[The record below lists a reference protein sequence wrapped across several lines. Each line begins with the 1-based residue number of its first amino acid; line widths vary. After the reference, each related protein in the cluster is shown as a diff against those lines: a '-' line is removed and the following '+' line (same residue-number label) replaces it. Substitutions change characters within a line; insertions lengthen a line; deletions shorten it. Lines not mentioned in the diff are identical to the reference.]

1 MSVATDLTDR
11 AKTEAPM
18 PATKLDAATALSSLR
33 GFIGKSQL
41 HAIDQGCWGEERQY
55 FYDKLVEMAGIATTM
70 PETYEQDGLGDNAIA
85 HLHYFKGS
93 CDWYI
98 TEKDSETDGQHQ
110 AFGLANLGYG
120 GEIGYISIVELI
132 ELDVEL
138 DLHFT
143 PCTLAEIKARET
155 E

>member
-1 MSVATDLTDR
+1 MSVATDLTDP

-18 PATKLDAATALSSLR
+18 PATKLDAAAALSSLR

-41 HAIDQGCWGEERQY
+41 HTIDQGCWGEERQY
-55 FYDKLVEMAGIATTM
+55 FYDKLVEMAGIVTTM

-132 ELDVEL
+132 ELGVEL